1 MFGIGGFELF
11 IILLFAFLI
20 FGPDKLPEM
29 AKTLGAALNKFKQA
43 QEEMKAVINDEV
55 LDPDAGKKAA
65 SGSGSKPAPHA
76 TQESFAERK
85 ARYDKERAERLKRQ
99 QIDANRTAMKAEAAK
114 KAEELEK
121 AAEGKCEDAAVNA
134 AGRAESVSKP
144 MPSAKLRTGIDL
156 MSFWQL
162 PVKRSSCRAK
172 RSGGN
177 ERRIAYGN
185 RTRAHVAH
193 GASGRIVHVPCARYC
208 LLLLWQPA
216 FSSLPQ
222 VLWSTSY
229 WLLWLSSCSPTATAM

>member
-1 MFGIGGFELF
+1 MRLGNAEEIRKYQLFGIGGFELF

-29 AKTLGAALNKFKQA
+29 AKTLGVALSKFKQA

-121 AAEGKCEDAAVNA
+121 AAEGKSEEAAEKA
-134 AGRAESVSKP
+134 ADHVKSVSKS
-144 MPSAKLRTGIDL
+144 MPSAKPAPALTPDELFGTKP
-156 MSFWQL
+156 MK
-162 PVKRSSCRAK
+162 PAPRAAQK
-172 RSGGN
+172 EAAATKGG
-177 ERRIAYGN
+177 E
-185 RTRAHVAH
+185 
-193 GASGRIVHVPCARYC
+193 
-208 LLLLWQPA
+208 
-216 FSSLPQ
+216 
-222 VLWSTSY
+222 
-229 WLLWLSSCSPTATAM
+229 

>member
-1 MFGIGGFELF
+1 MRFGSAEEIRKYQLFGIGGFELF

-29 AKTLGAALNKFKQA
+29 AKTLGVALNKFKQA

-114 KAEELEK
+114 KSEELEK
-121 AAEGKCEDAAVNA
+121 AAEGKSEEAASKAADHAESAPKPAPSVKPAPAFTPDELFGTKPVKPAPRAAQKEAAVT
-134 AGRAESVSKP
+134 E
-144 MPSAKLRTGIDL
+144 
-156 MSFWQL
+156 
-162 PVKRSSCRAK
+162 
-172 RSGGN
+172 GG
-177 ERRIAYGN
+177 E
-185 RTRAHVAH
+185 
-193 GASGRIVHVPCARYC
+193 
-208 LLLLWQPA
+208 
-216 FSSLPQ
+216 
-222 VLWSTSY
+222 
-229 WLLWLSSCSPTATAM
+229 

>member
-29 AKTLGAALNKFKQA
+29 AKTLGVALNKFKQA

-76 TQESFAERK
+76 TKESFAERK

-99 QIDANRTAMKAEAAK
+99 QIDANRAAMKAEAAK

-121 AAEGKCEDAAVNA
+121 AAEGKSEKTAASDHTEPA
-134 AGRAESVSKP
+134 SKP
-144 MPSAKLRTGIDL
+144 TPSAKSAPALTPDELFGTK
-156 MSFWQL
+156 
-162 PVKRSSCRAK
+162 PVKPAPRAAQK
-172 RSGGN
+172 EAAATEGG
-177 ERRIAYGN
+177 E
-185 RTRAHVAH
+185 
-193 GASGRIVHVPCARYC
+193 
-208 LLLLWQPA
+208 
-216 FSSLPQ
+216 
-222 VLWSTSY
+222 
-229 WLLWLSSCSPTATAM
+229 

>member
-1 MFGIGGFELF
+1 MRFGGAEEIRKYQLFGIGGFELF

-29 AKTLGAALNKFKQA
+29 AKTLGVALNKFKQA

-121 AAEGKCEDAAVNA
+121 AAEGKSEEAAAKA
-134 AGRAESVSKP
+134 ADHAESAPKP
-144 MPSAKLRTGIDL
+144 TPSAKPAPAFTPDELFGTK
-156 MSFWQL
+156 
-162 PVKRSSCRAK
+162 PVKPAPRAAQK
-172 RSGGN
+172 EAAVTEGG
-177 ERRIAYGN
+177 E
-185 RTRAHVAH
+185 
-193 GASGRIVHVPCARYC
+193 
-208 LLLLWQPA
+208 
-216 FSSLPQ
+216 
-222 VLWSTSY
+222 
-229 WLLWLSSCSPTATAM
+229 

>member
-1 MFGIGGFELF
+1 MRFGSAEEIRKYQLFGIGGFELF

-29 AKTLGAALNKFKQA
+29 AKTLGVALNKFKQA

-121 AAEGKCEDAAVNA
+121 AAEGKSEEAAA
-134 AGRAESVSKP
+134 KASDHAESASATASGSGSKP
-144 MPSAKLRTGIDL
+144 APAFTPDELFGTK
-156 MSFWQL
+156 
-162 PVKRSSCRAK
+162 PVKPAPRAAQK
-172 RSGGN
+172 EAAATEGG
-177 ERRIAYGN
+177 E
-185 RTRAHVAH
+185 
-193 GASGRIVHVPCARYC
+193 
-208 LLLLWQPA
+208 
-216 FSSLPQ
+216 
-222 VLWSTSY
+222 
-229 WLLWLSSCSPTATAM
+229 

>member
-1 MFGIGGFELF
+1 MRLGNAEEIRKYQLFGIGGFELF

-29 AKTLGAALNKFKQA
+29 AKTLGVALSKFKQA

-121 AAEGKCEDAAVNA
+121 AAEGKSEEAAEKA
-134 AGRAESVSKP
+134 ADHVKSVSKS
-144 MPSAKLRTGIDL
+144 MPSAKPAPALTPDELFGTKP
-156 MSFWQL
+156 MK
-162 PVKRSSCRAK
+162 PAPRAAQK
-172 RSGGN
+172 EAAATEGG
-177 ERRIAYGN
+177 E
-185 RTRAHVAH
+185 
-193 GASGRIVHVPCARYC
+193 
-208 LLLLWQPA
+208 
-216 FSSLPQ
+216 
-222 VLWSTSY
+222 
-229 WLLWLSSCSPTATAM
+229 

>member
-29 AKTLGAALNKFKQA
+29 AKTLGVALNKFKQA

-121 AAEGKCEDAAVNA
+121 AAEGKSEKTAAKSSDHTEPA
-134 AGRAESVSKP
+134 SKP
-144 MPSAKLRTGIDL
+144 TPSAKSAPALTPDELFGTK
-156 MSFWQL
+156 
-162 PVKRSSCRAK
+162 PVKPAPRAAQK
-172 RSGGN
+172 EVAATEGG
-177 ERRIAYGN
+177 E
-185 RTRAHVAH
+185 
-193 GASGRIVHVPCARYC
+193 
-208 LLLLWQPA
+208 
-216 FSSLPQ
+216 
-222 VLWSTSY
+222 
-229 WLLWLSSCSPTATAM
+229 

>member
-1 MFGIGGFELF
+1 MRFGSAEEIRKYQLFGIGGFELF

-29 AKTLGAALNKFKQA
+29 AKTLGVALNKFKQA

-85 ARYDKERAERLKRQ
+85 ARYDKERAERLRRQ

-121 AAEGKCEDAAVNA
+121 AAEGKSEEAAAKASDHV
-134 AGRAESVSKP
+134 ESTSKP
-144 MPSAKLRTGIDL
+144 MPSAKPAPALTPDELFGTK
-156 MSFWQL
+156 
-162 PVKRSSCRAK
+162 PVKPAPRAAQK
-172 RSGGN
+172 EAAATEGG
-177 ERRIAYGN
+177 E
-185 RTRAHVAH
+185 
-193 GASGRIVHVPCARYC
+193 
-208 LLLLWQPA
+208 
-216 FSSLPQ
+216 
-222 VLWSTSY
+222 
-229 WLLWLSSCSPTATAM
+229 

>member
-29 AKTLGAALNKFKQA
+29 AKTLGVALNKFKQA

-99 QIDANRTAMKAEAAK
+99 QIDANRAAMKAEAAK
-114 KAEELEK
+114 KPK
-121 AAEGKCEDAAVNA
+121 
-134 AGRAESVSKP
+134 SSK
-144 MPSAKLRTGIDL
+144 KLRKASPKRPRRSRPIIRNL
-156 MSFWQL
+156 HPNPRPRQSPRRRLL
-162 PVKRSSCRAK
+162 P
-172 RSGGN
+172 
-177 ERRIAYGN
+177 
-185 RTRAHVAH
+185 
-193 GASGRIVHVPCARYC
+193 
-208 LLLLWQPA
+208 
-216 FSSLPQ
+216 
-222 VLWSTSY
+222 TSY
-229 WLLWLSSCSPTATAM
+229 SAPSR

>member
-29 AKTLGAALNKFKQA
+29 AKTLGVALNKFKQA

-99 QIDANRTAMKAEAAK
+99 QIDANRAAMKAEAAK
-114 KAEELEK
+114 KAEEGKSEK
-121 AAEGKCEDAAVNA
+121 TAVKSSDHTEPA
-134 AGRAESVSKP
+134 SKP
-144 MPSAKLRTGIDL
+144 TPSAKSAPALTPDELFGTK
-156 MSFWQL
+156 
-162 PVKRSSCRAK
+162 PVKPAPRAAQK
-172 RSGGN
+172 EAAATEGG
-177 ERRIAYGN
+177 E
-185 RTRAHVAH
+185 
-193 GASGRIVHVPCARYC
+193 
-208 LLLLWQPA
+208 
-216 FSSLPQ
+216 
-222 VLWSTSY
+222 
-229 WLLWLSSCSPTATAM
+229 

>member
-121 AAEGKCEDAAVNA
+121 AAEGKCEDAAANA
-134 AGRAESVSKP
+134 AGRVESASKP
-144 MPSAKLRTGIDL
+144 MPSAKPAPAFTPDELFGTK
-156 MSFWQL
+156 
-162 PVKRSSCRAK
+162 PVKPAPRAAQK
-172 RSGGN
+172 EAAAAEGG
-177 ERRIAYGN
+177 E
-185 RTRAHVAH
+185 
-193 GASGRIVHVPCARYC
+193 
-208 LLLLWQPA
+208 
-216 FSSLPQ
+216 
-222 VLWSTSY
+222 
-229 WLLWLSSCSPTATAM
+229 